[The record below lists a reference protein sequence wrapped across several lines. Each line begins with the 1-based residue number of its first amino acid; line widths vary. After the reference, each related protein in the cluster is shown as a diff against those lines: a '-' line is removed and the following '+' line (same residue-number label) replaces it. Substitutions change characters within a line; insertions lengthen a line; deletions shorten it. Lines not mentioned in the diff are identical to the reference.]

1 MLLLKV
7 VGDPMEVFGS
17 LAVMVMN
24 VMRWLHVQYGEGVE
38 WCSREWVG
46 RRASWLRGRVGDAR
60 TGRRGGAW
68 LRDTVSVADVLLV
81 EGCARL

>member
-46 RRASWLRGRVGDAR
+46 RRASWLRGEWEMPGLGDE
-60 TGRRGGAW
+60 
-68 LRDTVSVADVLLV
+68 
-81 EGCARL
+81 EGHGYGTLYQ